1 MKILL
6 TLLFVTFSL
15 GFAQNT
21 LDPNISKAIDI
32 YVNEQLSENGIP
44 GVSLAV
50 VQDGKVVYA
59 KGYGYA
65 NIEHEVAAKP
75 ETVYQLASVSKQ
87 FTAAGVMLLVE
98 DGKIELDKPI
108 NTYLTDAPETWQAI
122 TVRQILNH
130 TAGLGDYGADFDLLQ
145 PKTEEEMLNTIY
157 QSELMFEP
165 GSKFSYSNFGYII
178 LSILVTKVS
187 GQSFGDFMTERIFAP
202 LDMTA
207 TMLITERDIVMNRA
221 QGYQLEVSE
230 DNQPSVKNQSWVN
243 PSLNVLGDGA
253 FYSTVL
259 DMAKWDAALYGSNIL
274 SEESKEILWKPLT
287 LSNGDS
293 WPVADAYGMG
303 WSVGSVNGHAFVE
316 HSGGWQG
323 FSTHF
328 LRFVDDRLTVVVLAN
343 LDVAG
348 SSGIARHVAGLVNPD
363 LTLQPMEDK
372 PEVTSL
378 TKTVLEDLFT
388 GELNQD
394 MFTPDGLVLG
404 KELQT
409 LIKEN
414 AAALGAVQDVTLLGQ
429 PDAPDGYLVY
439 LYEVKLENTSLRLEL
454 VLTPEQKIAS
464 MRFN

>member
-1 MKILL
+1 MKTLL
-6 TLLFVTFSL
+6 TLLFVALSL

-21 LDPNISKAIDI
+21 LDPDISKTIDS
-32 YVNEQLSENGIP
+32 YVNEQLSEDLIP
-44 GVSLAV
+44 GISLAV
-50 VQDGKVVYA
+50 VQDGKVIYA

-65 NIEHEVAAKP
+65 NIEHEIAAKP

-130 TAGLGDYGADFDLLQ
+130 TAGLGDYDADFDYLQ

-165 GSKFSYSNFGYII
+165 DSHFSYSNFGYIT
-178 LSILVTKVS
+178 LGILVSKVS

-343 LDVAG
+343 LDVAD

-363 LTLQPMEDK
+363 LTLQPIEDE
-372 PEVTSL
+372 PQITSL
-378 TKTVLEDLFT
+378 VNTVLEDLFT
-388 GELNQD
+388 GELKAK
-394 MFTPDGLVLG
+394 MFTTDALVAVS
-404 KELQT
+404 ELQT
-409 LIKEN
+409 LIQEN
-414 AAALGAVQDVTLLGQ
+414 ASALGAVQEATLLERKDTSGNYIVYTYDVTL
-429 PDAPDGYLVY
+429 
-439 LYEVKLENTSLRLEL
+439 ENYSLQLEL
-454 VLTPEQKIAS
+454 VLTSEQKIAN